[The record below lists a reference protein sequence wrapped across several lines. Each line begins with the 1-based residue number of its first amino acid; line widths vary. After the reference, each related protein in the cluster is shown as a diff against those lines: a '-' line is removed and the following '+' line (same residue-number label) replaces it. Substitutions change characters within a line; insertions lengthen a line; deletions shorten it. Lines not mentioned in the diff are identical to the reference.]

1 MNLTRQVNA
10 DNDCGVLM
18 GNWSSCYESGT
29 SPAAWCGSGE
39 ILRQFHKTVGK
50 PVKYGQ
56 SVAFA
61 GVTTTRKSLWKMKEM
76 LYVKTVSWFNAFLY
90 FSLLR

>member
-1 MNLTRQVNA
+1 MTLTRQVNA

-18 GNWSSCYESGT
+18 GNWSNCYESGT

-39 ILRQFHKTVGK
+39 ILRQYHKTVGK

-56 SVAFA
+56 SVTFA
-61 GVTTTRKSLWKMKEM
+61 GVTNTCESSFRMRYIKS
-76 LYVKTVSWFNAFLY
+76 VGICNAFL
-90 FSLLR
+90 FFFLH